1 MEMGDASGSEKPSNH
16 WGSDEYL
23 SREAKDD
30 TADNLLTNEEGSPV
44 EIERKGSLVGLQRKL
59 GLVSGICLIVGT
71 MIGSGIFA
79 SPRYVMEN
87 SGSVGLTLIVWS
99 LCGVLA
105 MFGALC
111 YSELGTMIPLSGAE
125 YVYLLE
131 GFGPLAAFLYSWTS
145 VIVLKPSQV
154 AIICLAFGAYVIEPF
169 FPGCGDRG
177 DLQPVVKLLAA
188 LAIGIIL
195 FVNCASVKWAS
206 RMQIVF
212 TVCKMLAIVMLI
224 ITGLVRLGQG
234 FTQSFENSFENTES
248 KVGIVG
254 FAFYNGLWAYDGWN
268 NLNYVTEE
276 LKKPY
281 RDLPLSILIGI
292 PLVTCCYVLVNIAY
306 LAVLTPAEIKLS
318 TAVAVTLADRLY
330 GVMAWVI
337 PIFVASSTFGAA
349 NGSAFSGGRLVFA
362 AAREGHLP
370 KFLAMIHTKRHTPL
384 PAMVFTSIIAWIML
398 LPNSSSFETLINYF
412 SFAAWVFYGCT
423 VSALLWLRY
432 KKPEMKR
439 PYKVPLLIPILVL
452 LASMYLIVAPFYE
465 APLESF
471 FCLLFILAGI
481 PFYLV
486 FVHFNIVPQSFFD
499 AIAKLTFKLQT
510 ICDVAFPETAE
521 EMVAT

>member
-1 MEMGDASGSEKPSNH
+1 MENGNTAEGKPANH
-16 WGSDEYL
+16 WGSEEYL
-23 SREAKDD
+23 SREAKDN
-30 TADNLLTNEEGSPV
+30 TVDNLLQGEEGGPAGQKSY
-44 EIERKGSLVGLQRKL
+44 VGLQRKL
-59 GLVSGICLIVGT
+59 GLTSGISLIVGT

-154 AIICLAFGAYVIEPF
+154 AIICLAFGAYVIEPI
-169 FPGCGDRG
+169 FPGCGDRE

-188 LAIGIIL
+188 LAIGIIM
-195 FVNCASVKWAS
+195 FVNIASVKWAS
-206 RMQIVF
+206 RMQVIF
-212 TVCKMLAIVMLI
+212 TVCKMVAIVMLI

-234 FTQSFENSFENTES
+234 FTESFDNSFHKTTSNI
-248 KVGIVG
+248 GLVG

-276 LKKPY
+276 LKNPY

-292 PLVTCCYVLVNIAY
+292 PLVTVCYVLVNIAY
-306 LAVLTPAEIKLS
+306 LTVLTPMEIMNS
-318 TAVAVTLADRLY
+318 SAVAVTLADRLY

-337 PIFVASSTFGAA
+337 PIFVAASTFGAA
-349 NGSAFSGGRLVFA
+349 NGSAFSSGRLVFA

-384 PAMVFTSIIAWIML
+384 PAMLFTSTIAWIML
-398 LPNSSSFETLINYF
+398 LPDSSSFETLINYF
-412 SFAAWVFYGCT
+412 SFAAWVFYGFT

-432 KKPEMKR
+432 KKPDMKR
-439 PYKVPLLIPILVL
+439 PYRVPIVIPILVL
-452 LASMYLIVAPFYE
+452 LASIYLIVAPFYE

-471 FCLLFILAGI
+471 FCLLFILTGI

-486 FVHFNIVPQSFFD
+486 FVYFKVVPQSFFKCV
-499 AIAKLTFKLQT
+499 ARLTYKLQM
-510 ICDVAFPETAE
+510 ICDVAFPESEAD
-521 EMVAT
+521 MVGT

>member
-1 MEMGDASGSEKPSNH
+1 MENANDGANGNEEPGNH

-23 SREAKDD
+23 SREARDK
-30 TADNLLTNEEGSPV
+30 TADNLLTNEEGPPA
-44 EIERKGSLVGLQRKL
+44 EGKGSFVGLQRKL

-131 GFGPLAAFLYSWTS
+131 GFGPLPAFLYSWTS

-169 FPGCGDRG
+169 FPGCGNRE

-224 ITGLVRLGQG
+224 VTGIVRLGQG

-248 KVGIVG
+248 KIGIVG

-276 LKKPY
+276 LKNPS

-292 PLVTCCYVLVNIAY
+292 PLVTGCYVLVNIAY
-306 LAVLTPAEIKLS
+306 LAVLTPAEIKIS
-318 TAVAVTLADRLY
+318 SAVAVTLADRLY

-362 AAREGHLP
+362 SAREGHLP

-432 KKPEMKR
+432 KKPEKKR
-439 PYKVPLLIPILVL
+439 PYKVPVLIPILVL
-452 LASMYLIVAPFYE
+452 LASIYLIVAPFYE

-471 FCLLFILAGI
+471 LCLVFILTGI
-481 PFYLV
+481 PVYFV
-486 FVHFNIVPQSFFD
+486 FVRFNIVPQSFFD
-499 AIAKLTFKLQT
+499 AIAKLTFKLQKV
-510 ICDVAFPETAE
+510 CDVAFPETEE
-521 EMVAT
+521 EMVST